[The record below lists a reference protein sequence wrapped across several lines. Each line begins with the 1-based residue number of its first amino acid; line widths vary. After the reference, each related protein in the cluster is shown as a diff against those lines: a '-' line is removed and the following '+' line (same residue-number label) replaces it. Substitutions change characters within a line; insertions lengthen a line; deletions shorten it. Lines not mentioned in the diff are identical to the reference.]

1 MISEKVDLIERIE
14 YYIGHSEEEIRFKNL
29 FSEEER
35 ELLYAMSALEQ
46 VKVAMPE
53 KKAKDVNE
61 EVEFF
66 LERVDIEKEISLCLK
81 QKVMNQFDLLLKKGS
96 AKAWMEIMTWYNVLK
111 KKGLIVN
118 SYWEFQVLEEM
129 LKIFKEEVQ
138 NIGSREIFVFEI
150 HSMKELTEIYFRMV
164 FMVRRMAYGLE
175 VTDEVLGGYIGRELF
190 PVFIKVL
197 AEDNNI
203 EIYDRENILD
213 GLSGWG
219 KSKNDNG

>member
-1 MISEKVDLIERIE
+1 
-14 YYIGHSEEEIRFKNL
+14 
-29 FSEEER
+29 
-35 ELLYAMSALEQ
+35 
-46 VKVAMPE
+46 
-53 KKAKDVNE
+53 
-61 EVEFF
+61 
-66 LERVDIEKEISLCLK
+66 
-81 QKVMNQFDLLLKKGS
+81 
-96 AKAWMEIMTWYNVLK
+96 
-111 KKGLIVN
+111 
-118 SYWEFQVLEEM
+118 
-129 LKIFKEEVQ
+129 
-138 NIGSREIFVFEI
+138 
-150 HSMKELTEIYFRMV
+150 MKELTEIYFRMV

>member
-1 MISEKVDLIERIE
+1 
-14 YYIGHSEEEIRFKNL
+14 
-29 FSEEER
+29 
-35 ELLYAMSALEQ
+35 
-46 VKVAMPE
+46 
-53 KKAKDVNE
+53 
-61 EVEFF
+61 
-66 LERVDIEKEISLCLK
+66 
-81 QKVMNQFDLLLKKGS
+81 
-96 AKAWMEIMTWYNVLK
+96 MTWYNVLK